1 MLAALKAEKADLESS
16 LSKEKLQ
23 TIQLKHQVE
32 EAESR
37 NTDLYKVTSLLL
49 NHSSRKFLFSS
60 RRRKGKQEILEFAVR
75 LVYIGDGLYVFLYT

>member
-49 NHSSRKFLFSS
+49 NHRSRKFLFSS
-60 RRRKGKQEILEFAVR
+60 RRKKGKQEISEFAVR
-75 LVYIGDGLYVFLYT
+75 LVYIGDGLCVILYT